1 MSDYLVLDKIIDLPS
16 KRYLEIVERKGLG
29 HPDTLADG
37 IAEAISNTYSKYC
50 LNNFGAILH
59 HNVDKTMIIGGQFH
73 STSFGVSEMV
83 EPIKIVLNGRMSTS
97 FGEKQIDIKSIQEQA
112 TKEYLQERIPDLKT
126 EDLIF
131 LHHTNNY
138 ARYHEW
144 FHPQSLD
151 DLPELK
157 NLYAADT
164 SISVG
169 YWPLSPIERLTLLLE
184 QYINGVNK
192 NPKFNYLGSDV
203 KVMIVRN
210 GSNVSVTIAVPF
222 ISKYTPSAEYY
233 FDKKKKLTNELL
245 KYAYSIIGSLYK
257 ITVEINTQEKAA
269 FAPKRVYMLA
279 IGSCIEA
286 GEEGVVGRGN
296 QTNGLISTFRPH
308 SMEAA
313 YGKNPVY
320 HSGKVYGYLTRELAK
335 SISEEFDCEC
345 TVFSLCR
352 NGEKLIPPTRLFIQT
367 NNTKIDMKTISPFID
382 KWFEKTDYV
391 KNIVQNGKLLPTFI
405 NI

>member
-1 MSDYLVLDKIIDLPS
+1 MSDYLILDKITDLPS

-37 IAEAISNTYSKYC
+37 MAEAISNAYSKYC
-50 LNNFGAILH
+50 LKHFGAIPH
-59 HNVDKTMIIGGQFH
+59 HNVDKTMIIGGQFD
-73 STSFGVSEMV
+73 STSFGKARMI
-83 EPIKIVLNGRMSTS
+83 EPIEIMLNGRMSTS
-97 FGEKQIDIKSIQEQA
+97 FGNEQIDIASIQENA
-112 TKEYLQERIPDLKT
+112 AKEYLRERIPLLESSDLV
-126 EDLIF
+126 F

-144 FHPQSLD
+144 FHPRSID

-169 YWPLSPIERLTLLLE
+169 YWPLSLVERLTILLE
-184 QYINGVNK
+184 QYINGVTK
-192 NPKFNYLGSDV
+192 NPKFNYLGFDV
-203 KVMIVRN
+203 KVMSVRT
-210 GSNVSVTIAVPF
+210 GSDISVTIAVPF

-233 FDKKKKLTNELL
+233 FEKKRELTSQLL
-245 KYAYSIIGSLYK
+245 EYAYTVVGSSYK

-320 HSGKVYGYLTRELAK
+320 HSGKVYGYVTRELAK
-335 SISEEFDCEC
+335 SIAEKFECEC
-345 TVFSLCR
+345 TVYSLCR
-352 NGEKLIPPTRLFIQT
+352 NGEKLIPPTKLFIQT
-367 NNTKIDMKTISPFID
+367 NKSKLNLKILKPFVNDWLEGI
-382 KWFEKTDYV
+382 DYV
-391 KNIVQNGKLLPTFI
+391 KNIVLKGKLLPTFI
-405 NI
+405 TI

>member
-1 MSDYLVLDKIIDLPS
+1 MSDYLILDKLTDLPS

-37 IAEAISNTYSKYC
+37 LAEAISNTYSKYC

-73 STSFGVSEMV
+73 STSYEQAEMI

-97 FGEKQIDIKSIQEQA
+97 FGDKQIDIKSIQESA
-112 TKEYLQERIPDLKT
+112 VKEYLFARIPLLKSS
-126 EDLIF
+126 DLIF

-144 FHPQSLD
+144 FHPRSLD

-164 SISVG
+164 STSVG
-169 YWPLSPIERLTLLLE
+169 YWPLSPVERLTLLLE
-184 QYINGVNK
+184 QYINGVDK
-192 NPKFNYLGSDV
+192 NPKFNYLGFDV
-203 KVMIVRN
+203 KIMTIRS
-210 GSNVSVTIAVPF
+210 GSDISVTIAVPF
-222 ISKYTPSAEYY
+222 ISKNTPSAEYY
-233 FDKKKKLTNELL
+233 FEKKKELTKELL
-245 KYAYSIIGSLYK
+245 EYAYSVVGHSFKIIL
-257 ITVEINTQEKAA
+257 EINTQEKAA

-335 SISEEFDCEC
+335 SISEKFDCEC

-352 NGEKLIPPTRLFIQT
+352 NGEKLIPPTKLFIQT
-367 NNTKIDMKTISPFID
+367 NNTKIDIKTINPFINQ
-382 KWFEKTDYV
+382 WLEKTDYI
-391 KNIVQNGKLLPTFI
+391 KEIVENGKLLPTFI

>member
-37 IAEAISNTYSKYC
+37 IAEAISNAYSKYC

-83 EPIKIVLNGRMSTS
+83 EPIKILLNGRMSTS
-97 FGEKQIDIKSIQEQA
+97 FGEKQIDIKSIQEKA
-112 TKEYLQERIPDLKT
+112 AKEYLQERIPDLIT

-144 FHPQSLD
+144 FHPRSLD

-192 NPKFNYLGSDV
+192 NPKFNYLGFDI

-222 ISKYTPSAEYY
+222 ISKYTPSTEYY

-245 KYAYSIIGSLYK
+245 KYAYSIIGSSYK
-257 ITVEINTQEKAA
+257 INLEINTQEKAA

-345 TVFSLCR
+345 MVFSLCR
-352 NGEKLIPPTRLFIQT
+352 NGERLIPPTKLFIQT
-367 NNTKIDMKTISPFID
+367 NNTKIDMKIISPFIN